1 MISASPPS
9 PSSTRLPSAIALAYC
24 SMLRADESVLYFA
37 DHLSSSS
44 ATCRLQPRPHI
55 FHPKNFTSV
64 SLLDLF
70 RIACSTVQYSS
81 DYATRTKLEN
91 LHLYAAFMRGEA
103 SCMGDM
109 QGERKRAKVWKFST
123 GFLSSGQLFYGV
135 RREGAMQFGEGLD
148 MEGER

>member
-91 LHLYAAFMRGEA
+91 LHLYAAFMRPLCEA
-103 SCMGDM
+103 KPAAWEIC
-109 QGERKRAKVWKFST
+109 KVSESAPRSGNLVLVFCRRGNFS
-123 GFLSSGQLFYGV
+123 
-135 RREGAMQFGEGLD
+135 
-148 MEGER
+148 ME